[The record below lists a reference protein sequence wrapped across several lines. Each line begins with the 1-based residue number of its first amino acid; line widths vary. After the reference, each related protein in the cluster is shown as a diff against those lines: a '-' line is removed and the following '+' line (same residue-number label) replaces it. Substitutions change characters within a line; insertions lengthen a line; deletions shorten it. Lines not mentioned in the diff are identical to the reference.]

1 MNQSLTEISLEQR
14 TQSYWRACQC
24 LLTLGSDP
32 ERRREALRVLAD
44 LSRFDGNRR
53 LRLAASRTVLERQ
66 LGGALWLLDR
76 DEAAVADLPFAGP
89 ARDNGPR
96 ENVR

>member
-1 MNQSLTEISLEQR
+1 MNESITEFSLEER

-24 LLTLGSDP
+24 LLTLGGNP

-44 LSRFDGNRR
+44 LSRFEGNRR
-53 LRLAASRTVLERQ
+53 LRLAASRTVVERQ

-76 DEAAVADLPFAGP
+76 DEAAVTDLPFAGP
-89 ARDNGPR
+89 ARENVPR
-96 ENVR
+96 ENFQ